1 MGDARYRVFA
11 FGRQIGQTMDAAEV
25 AAFEANLLA
34 NCCAGLAD
42 PAELVVECRDT
53 DGAWHVDHVVN
64 EWAPRDVFTTPGVH
78 GG

>member
-1 MGDARYRVFA
+1 VSDVRFRVFA
-11 FGRQIGQTMDAAEV
+11 FGRQIGQPMDAAEV

-42 PAELVVECRDT
+42 PAELVVERRDT
-53 DGAWHVDHVVN
+53 DGVWHVDHVLN
-64 EWAPRDVFTTPGVH
+64 EWEPRDVFTTPVVH